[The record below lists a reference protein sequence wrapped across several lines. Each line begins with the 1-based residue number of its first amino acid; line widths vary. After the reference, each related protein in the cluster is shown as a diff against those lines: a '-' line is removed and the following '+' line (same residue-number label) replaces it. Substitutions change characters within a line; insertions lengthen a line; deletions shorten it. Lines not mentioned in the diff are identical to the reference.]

1 MKNQK
6 IQVTIA
12 TISGFL
18 SSLLGTLYIPILLMV
33 TSNIIDYG
41 TGLMAAKN
49 REDGTISSYRSIKG
63 IKKKVGMW
71 ILVLVGAL
79 VDELIAYSCA
89 TLGIVL
95 PFQFAVGCIVAVW
108 IVCNEFI
115 SILENIKDMGTNI
128 PAFLIPLIENVRS
141 QAEGKVVVKE
151 KEENEDEKNN

>member
-49 REDGTISSYRSIKG
+49 REEG

-71 ILVLVGAL
+71 ILVLVGAM
-79 VDELIAYSCA
+79 VDELIAYSCT

-95 PFQFAVGCIVAVW
+95 PFQFAVSCIVAVW

-115 SILENIKDMGTNI
+115 SILENIKDMGTNV
-128 PAFLIPLIENVRS
+128 PGFLIPLIENVRS
-141 QAEGKVVVKE
+141 QAEGKVTVKE
-151 KEENEDEKNN
+151 QEENKDEKNN

>member
-71 ILVLVGAL
+71 ILVLVGAM
-79 VDELIAYSCA
+79 VDELIAYSCT

-95 PFQFAVGCIVAVW
+95 PFQFAVSCIVAVW

-115 SILENIKDMGTNI
+115 SILENIKDMGTNV
-128 PAFLIPLIENVRS
+128 PGFLIPLIENVRS
-141 QAEGKVVVKE
+141 QAEGKVTVKE
-151 KEENEDEKNN
+151 QEENKDEKNN